1 MKKIFLAV
9 FFLSFCITSCDD
21 FLKEENRT
29 DALVDDLYKTN
40 SGFETLV
47 NASYSGLR
55 TIYSA
60 PWMFCSGTDMY
71 VDGRNAS
78 PAVGLTTY
86 RDLEAGEVA
95 VQTFY
100 QRCYAAIQVCNT
112 GLHYVDLTQQVAN
125 TPERKGELKFLRAY
139 YYFLMVQS
147 FG

>member
-1 MKKIFLAV
+1 MKKIFIAAA
-9 FFLSFCITSCDD
+9 FLIFGISGCDD
-21 FLKEENRT
+21 FITEENKT
-29 DALVDDLYKTN
+29 DALADDLYRTN
-40 SGFETLV
+40 SGFESLV

-86 RDLEAGEVA
+86 KDLEAGELA

-112 GLHYVDLTQQVAN
+112 GLHYVDLTD
-125 TPERKGELKFLRAY
+125 R
-139 YYFLMVQS
+139 
-147 FG
+147 